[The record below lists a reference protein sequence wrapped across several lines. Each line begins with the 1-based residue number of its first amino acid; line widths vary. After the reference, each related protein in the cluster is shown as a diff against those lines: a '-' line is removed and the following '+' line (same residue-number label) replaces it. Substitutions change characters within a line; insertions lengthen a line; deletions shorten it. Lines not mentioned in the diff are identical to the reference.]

1 MPWICDLFVGDADM
15 RNEEIHR
22 MAGTSEDVMV
32 TRQKKGVLSWFGRV
46 ERMNGE
52 KVGKKDL

>member
-1 MPWICDLFVGDADM
+1 M